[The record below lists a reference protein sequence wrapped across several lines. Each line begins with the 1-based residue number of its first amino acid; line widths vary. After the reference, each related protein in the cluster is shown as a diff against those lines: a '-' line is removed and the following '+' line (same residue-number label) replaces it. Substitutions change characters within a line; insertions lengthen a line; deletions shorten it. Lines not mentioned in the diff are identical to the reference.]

1 MNPYA
6 LDIFDGYLR
15 AQGIWAALVSNPF
28 TLTWLTGY
36 AAPIETGPSPF
47 EGGPALGWVQAGEV
61 TLVVSNLETASAS
74 ACGAKVQ
81 EYVGYTI
88 DEPLRG
94 TRQMGEALGAVLK
107 GRAGARGRVGVEMD
121 TLAAPLLTS
130 LAEALPR
137 CGLVPVDEAVAG
149 LRAVK
154 SSEEIAKLRKV
165 LAVCDQ
171 AQAIVRHCLRAGA
184 SELEL
189 WGQVR
194 GEIEAH
200 VGGRLPALVD
210 FVAGPRTAEIGGPPG
225 GYVLHEGDALM
236 LDFVA
241 RLDGYWGDNTD
252 MHPVGTMSEPLAGA
266 YRTAR
271 EALQSGIDAVRPGQP
286 AGEIDGR
293 MRAFVRRA
301 GFDPYP
307 HHSGHGIGT
316 SYHEE
321 PRIVPYNTSPLK
333 PGMVLAL
340 EPGIYLPG
348 IGGVRVEDVV
358 LVTDDGAEVLTR
370 HLARL
375 D

>member
-1 MNPYA
+1 MKGMPRGECPEPQLRIRPVDVGSSAMLSCGRVSSRKRFQAPTPVTPGGNRQERGWHFGSVSEGIRDLQAVVRRKGSNGPPVRPAGSRRVAATGGPLCLTESAPVLRYGRLSGRSDRPPDPPFSLEDGHETPARRRPSMNPYA

-94 TRQMGEALGAVLK
+94 TRQMSEALGAVLK
-107 GRAGARGRVGVEMD
+107 GRAGGRGRVGVEMD

-137 CGLVPVDEAVAG
+137 CGFLPVDEAVAG

-154 SSEEIAKLRKV
+154 SSEEIAKLRRV

-225 GYVLHEGDALM
+225 GYVLREGDALM
-236 LDFVA
+236 LDF
-241 RLDGYWGDNTD
+241 
-252 MHPVGTMSEPLAGA
+252 
-266 YRTAR
+266 
-271 EALQSGIDAVRPGQP
+271 
-286 AGEIDGR
+286 
-293 MRAFVRRA
+293 
-301 GFDPYP
+301 
-307 HHSGHGIGT
+307 
-316 SYHEE
+316 
-321 PRIVPYNTSPLK
+321 
-333 PGMVLAL
+333 
-340 EPGIYLPG
+340 
-348 IGGVRVEDVV
+348 
-358 LVTDDGAEVLTR
+358 
-370 HLARL
+370 
-375 D
+375 